1 MLLIEFYCF
10 YLISYSKSPF
20 VLTQRIYGFITSAA
34 FRVKLLYYSFSI
46 RRNVRKHRDRLQ
58 TVNPLQHLPVF
69 QLELCI
75 FDSKMLILIFHR
87 VVGI

>member
-34 FRVKLLYYSFSI
+34 FRVKLLYYSHSI

-75 FDSKMLILIFHR
+75 FDIAKC
-87 VVGI
+87 